1 MHCDTRQRNGA
12 AEHFLIIMNQ
22 PAVFTGAKA
31 GKKTR
36 RTREPDMVSVHAR
49 ALSRPTCANQV
60 SADSGL

>member
-12 AEHFLIIMNQ
+12 AEQFLIIMNQ
-22 PAVFTGAKA
+22 QAVFTGAKA

-36 RTREPDMVSVHAR
+36 REPDMVSAHAR